1 MGDLSWARRTGNQS
15 MLPATLESVSPD
27 LTIGHFVLL
36 AVVGALAAAVN
47 TVAGGGSLISF
58 PVLIALGVPP
68 IVANATNTFALTL
81 GGVTGALG
89 YMPSLRLSSQ
99 RLAVLVPIALFG
111 GFVGACLL
119 LQTNEQVFKLLV
131 PVLLLAATILLALR
145 DVPLSRFVKAAPQH
159 AVQGGMAAIFAISV
173 YGGYFGA
180 CMGIVFLAALN
191 MFIPGDL
198 HNHNAIKNWLQCV
211 VNVIAAAVFL
221 TQGMVLILPGLALM
235 AGGVVGGYVSAAL
248 SQKLNPK
255 VLRMAI
261 VAYSA
266 VATIWFIAK
275 AF

>member
-1 MGDLSWARRTGNQS
+1 M
-15 MLPATLESVSPD
+15 SPD

-36 AVVGALAAAVN
+36 FAVGALAAAVN
-47 TVAGGGSLISF
+47 TVA
-58 PVLIALGVPP
+58 VLIALGVPP

-81 GGVTGALG
+81 GGITGAVG
-89 YMPSLRLSSQ
+89 YMPSLRLSAQ

-111 GFVGACLL
+111 GFVGAWLL
-119 LQTNEQVFKLLV
+119 LRTNEQVFRLLV
-131 PVLLLAATILLALR
+131 PILLLAATILLALR
-145 DVPLSRFVKAAPQH
+145 SARPSPSVKAAPLH
-159 AVQGGMAAIFAISV
+159 AAQGMVAIFAISV

-191 MFIPGDL
+191 MFIPGDV

-235 AGGVVGGYVSAAL
+235 AGGVVGGYVSATL

-255 VLRMAI
+255 VLRMGI

-266 VATIWFIAK
+266 VATIWFITK

>member
-1 MGDLSWARRTGNQS
+1 
-15 MLPATLESVSPD
+15 
-27 LTIGHFVLL
+27 
-36 AVVGALAAAVN
+36 
-47 TVAGGGSLISF
+47 
-58 PVLIALGVPP
+58 
-68 IVANATNTFALTL
+68 
-81 GGVTGALG
+81 
-89 YMPSLRLSSQ
+89 MPSLRLSAQ

-111 GFVGACLL
+111 GFVGAWLL
-119 LQTNEQVFKLLV
+119 LHTNEQVFRLLV
-131 PVLLLAATILLALR
+131 PILLLAATILLALR
-145 DVPLSRFVKAAPQH
+145 SARPSQSAKAAPLH
-159 AVQGGMAAIFAISV
+159 AVQGMAAIFAISI

-191 MFIPGDL
+191 MFIPGDV

-221 TQGMVLILPGLALM
+221 MQGMVLILPGLALM
-235 AGGVVGGYVSAAL
+235 AGGVVGGYVSATL

>member
-1 MGDLSWARRTGNQS
+1 MGDLLWARRTGNQS

-36 AVVGALAAAVN
+36 VVVGALAAAVN

-89 YMPSLRLSSQ
+89 YLPSLRLSSR

-111 GFVGACLL
+111 GFAGAWLL
-119 LQTNEQVFKLLV
+119 LHTNEQVFKLLV
-131 PVLLLAATILLALR
+131 PVLLLAATVLLALR

-191 MFIPGDL
+191 LFIPGDL

>member
-1 MGDLSWARRTGNQS
+1 
-15 MLPATLESVSPD
+15 
-27 LTIGHFVLL
+27 
-36 AVVGALAAAVN
+36 
-47 TVAGGGSLISF
+47 
-58 PVLIALGVPP
+58 
-68 IVANATNTFALTL
+68 
-81 GGVTGALG
+81 
-89 YMPSLRLSSQ
+89 
-99 RLAVLVPIALFG
+99 
-111 GFVGACLL
+111 
-119 LQTNEQVFKLLV
+119 
-131 PVLLLAATILLALR
+131 
-145 DVPLSRFVKAAPQH
+145 
-159 AVQGGMAAIFAISV
+159 VQGGMAAIFAISV

>member
-1 MGDLSWARRTGNQS
+1 
-15 MLPATLESVSPD
+15 MLTASLESVSPD
-27 LTIGHFVLL
+27 LAIGHFVLL
-36 AVVGALAAAVN
+36 VVVGALAAAVN

-89 YMPSLRLSSQ
+89 YLPSLRLSAQ

-111 GFVGACLL
+111 GFAGACLL
-119 LQTNEQVFKLLV
+119 LHTNEQVFKLLV

-145 DVPLSRFVKAAPQH
+145 DVQLSRFVKAAPLH
-159 AVQGGMAAIFAISV
+159 AAQGGMAAIFAISV

>member
-1 MGDLSWARRTGNQS
+1 

-81 GGVTGALG
+81 GGITGALG
-89 YMPSLRLSSQ
+89 YLPSLRLSAQ

-119 LQTNEQVFKLLV
+119 LHTNEQVFRLLV

-191 MFIPGDL
+191 LFIPGDL

-255 VLRMAI
+255 VLRRAI

>member
-1 MGDLSWARRTGNQS
+1 
-15 MLPATLESVSPD
+15 MLLAALESVSPD
-27 LTIGHFVLL
+27 LAISHFVLL
-36 AVVGALAAAVN
+36 FAVGALAAAVN

-58 PVLIALGVPP
+58 PVLIALGIPP

-81 GGVTGALG
+81 GGITGAVG
-89 YMPSLRLSSQ
+89 YMPSLRLSSKH
-99 RLAVLVPIALFG
+99 LAVLVPIALFG
-111 GFVGACLL
+111 GFVGAWLL
-119 LQTNEQVFKLLV
+119 LHTNEQVFRLLV
-131 PVLLLAATILLALR
+131 PILLLAATILLALR
-145 DVPLSRFVKAAPQH
+145 SARPSRSVKVAPLHAA
-159 AVQGGMAAIFAISV
+159 QGGMVAIFAISV

-191 MFIPGDL
+191 IFIPGDV

-211 VNVIAAAVFL
+211 VNVIAAVVFL
-221 TQGMVLILPGLALM
+221 TQGMVLIMPGLALM

-248 SQKLNPK
+248 SQKLNPN

-266 VATIWFIAK
+266 VATIWFIIK